1 MFGEVGYNS
10 REMQQM
16 VRISGTDAGCSEW
29 LPATKS
35 PKTSAS
41 SRSFSSTNSNANS
54 DILLVMRRSGQAI
67 LSRSI
72 RQSTRPWPRYTQ
84 QRHYAKRE
92 TPTLPT
98 VELCPEPSCECRPT
112 PEGLDIDHVSPMT
125 KPYYD
130 EHVIISTGTSDWSSR
145 LDEDADTGAAYQ
157 ALRYFLNV
165 TPRPDGSRRFGEF
178 YNVWYP

>member
-1 MFGEVGYNS
+1 MH
-10 REMQQM
+10 R
-16 VRISGTDAGCSEW
+16 
-29 LPATKS
+29 
-35 PKTSAS
+35 SA
-41 SRSFSSTNSNANS
+41 
-54 DILLVMRRSGQAI
+54 QAI

-72 RQSTRPWPRYTQ
+72 RQYTRTWPQYTQ
-84 QRHYAKRE
+84 HRHYAKRE

-130 EHVIISTGTSDWSSR
+130 EHVIISTGTSGWSSR
-145 LDEDADTGAAYQ
+145 LDEDTDTGAAYQ

-178 YNVWYP
+178 YNVRNSIFWTAVKTNVYATAHSKRPGLKLFLQAYAYL